1 MGCYGYLVTWSV
13 TPHPCTRRLA
23 ASYLDYA
30 DVRHSDDSSPWQA
43 KAVASGKIAPEELEA
58 IEAGNDDFELI
69 DDDDWDDIRCT
80 CACTQVFLS
89 QQNLFYRIKL
99 TSKYEILMM
108 G

>member
-1 MGCYGYLVTWSV
+1 M
-13 TPHPCTRRLA
+13 
-23 ASYLDYA
+23 
-30 DVRHSDDSSPWQA
+30 RHSDDSSPWQA